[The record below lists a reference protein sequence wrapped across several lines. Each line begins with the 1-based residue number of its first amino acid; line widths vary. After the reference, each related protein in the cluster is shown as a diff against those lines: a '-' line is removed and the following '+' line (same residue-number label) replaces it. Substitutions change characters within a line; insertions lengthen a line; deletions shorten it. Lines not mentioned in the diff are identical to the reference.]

1 MQELATS
8 TQTRA
13 VPAPSPPHEL
23 AHAPVEVPPA
33 KLSLAE
39 SARAL
44 RRLPLFPLIVI
55 AVFVLISLFGQWLTP
70 VSDNA
75 QNLRLRF
82 LPPAWLDGGNIGFL
96 LGTDNLGRDLLSR
109 IIVGARASFIVAISA
124 LAFGSALGSL
134 IGLACGYFGGRLDS
148 FLMRTADGVMAFP
161 LVLAALLLVA
171 VIGPGV
177 HTVVIAVSLI
187 LWARFARLIRSEVL
201 SVRERD
207 FVKLARIAGA
217 SNQRIM
223 FVHILPNVLNS
234 VVVLLT
240 LQLGFVIIVEAT
252 LSFLGAGVPPPTPTW
267 GQMVASGR
275 TYIETAWW
283 MSLFPGL
290 AIAVVVLSFNLLGDW
305 LRDHL
310 DPKLRQL

>member
-1 MQELATS
+1 MSGAVQAQASAEKRPPKGAPPSRDGLLAS
-8 TQTRA
+8 
-13 VPAPSPPHEL
+13 
-23 AHAPVEVPPA
+23 
-33 KLSLAE
+33 
-39 SARAL
+39 L
-44 RRLPLFPLIVI
+44 RRLPVIPTTIIVLFV
-55 AVFVLISLFGQWLTP
+55 VISLFGEWLTP
-70 VSDNA
+70 ASAYD

-82 LPPAWLDGGNIGFL
+82 LPPAWLEGGDARFL
-96 LGTDNLGRDLLSR
+96 LGTDNLGRDILSR

-124 LAFGSALGSL
+124 LTFGSALGSI
-134 IGLACGYFGGRLDS
+134 IGLASGYFGGRLDT
-148 FLMRTADGVMAFP
+148 FIMRTADGMMAFP

-177 HTVVIAVSLI
+177 HTVVIATSLV

-217 SNQRIM
+217 SSLRIM
-223 FVHILPNVLNS
+223 FIHILPNVLNS

-283 MSLFPGL
+283 ISVFPGL
-290 AIAVVVLSFNLLGDW
+290 AIAAVVLAFNLLGDW

>member
-1 MQELATS
+1 MAVVEHPS
-8 TQTRA
+8 TTPVSRA
-13 VPAPSPPHEL
+13 KAAPRPL
-23 AHAPVEVPPA
+23 RDLWLQV
-33 KLSLAE
+33 
-39 SARAL
+39 
-44 RRLPLFPLIVI
+44 RRLPLLPIAII
-55 AVFVLISLFGQWLTP
+55 AVFVVISLFGDWLTP
-70 VSDNA
+70 IGPME

-82 LPPAWLDGGNIGFL
+82 LPPAWIDGGQIKHL
-96 LGTDNLGRDLLSR
+96 LGTDNLGRDILSR

-124 LAFGSALGSL
+124 LTFGSALGSV
-134 IGLACGYFGGRLDS
+134 IGLVSGYFGGRLDTII
-148 FLMRTADGVMAFP
+148 MRTADAMMAFP
-161 LVLAALLLVA
+161 LILAALLLVA

-177 HTVVIAVSLI
+177 HTVVLAASLI

-217 SNQRIM
+217 SDLRIM
-223 FVHILPNVLNS
+223 FVHVLPNVLNS

-267 GQMVASGR
+267 GQMVAGGR
-275 TYIETAWW
+275 TYLETAWW
-283 MSLFPGL
+283 ISLFPGL
-290 AIAVVVLSFNLLGDW
+290 AIAAVVLAFNLLGDW

>member
-1 MQELATS
+1 VAIDI
-8 TQTRA
+8 
-13 VPAPSPPHEL
+13 H
-23 AHAPVEVPPA
+23 
-33 KLSLAE
+33 E
-39 SARAL
+39 SANVPQPVSRRFAPGWMAWDNL
-44 RRLPLFPLIVI
+44 RRLPLLPLLVI
-55 AVFVLISLFGQWLTP
+55 GLFVFVSIFGKWLAP
-70 VSDNA
+70 LPFDEQS
-75 QNLRLRF
+75 LRLRF
-82 LPPAWLDGGNIGFL
+82 LPPAWLDGGNIHYL
-96 LGTDNLGRDLLSR
+96 LGTDNLGRDVLSR
-109 IIVGARASFIVAISA
+109 IIVGAQASFIVAIAA
-124 LAFGSALGSL
+124 LAFGSVMGSL
-134 IGLACGYFGGRLDS
+134 IGLTAGYFGGRIDA
-148 FLMRTADGVMAFP
+148 FVMRAADGMMSFP

-177 HTVVIAVSLI
+177 HTVVIATSLI

-207 FVKLARIAGA
+207 FIKLSRIAGA
-217 SNQRIM
+217 SNIRIM
-223 FVHILPNVLNS
+223 LVHILPNVLNS

-267 GQMVASGR
+267 GQMVAAGR

-283 MSLFPGL
+283 ISLFPGF
-290 AIAVVVLSFNLLGDW
+290 AIAVVVLSFNLVGDW

>member
-1 MQELATS
+1 MAIIESKTEALQA
-8 TQTRA
+8 A
-13 VPAPSPPHEL
+13 PASRRRD
-23 AHAPVEVPPA
+23 
-33 KLSLAE
+33 
-39 SARAL
+39 RAL
-44 RRLPLFPLIVI
+44 LASVWRLPIVPLTIIALFV
-55 AVFVLISLFGQWLTP
+55 VISLFGEWLTP
-70 VSDNA
+70 VPANE

-82 LPPAWLDGGNIGFL
+82 MPPAWLEGGDPRFL
-96 LGTDNLGRDLLSR
+96 LGTDNLGRDVLSR
-109 IIVGARASFIVAISA
+109 IIVGANASFVVAISA
-124 LAFGSALGSL
+124 LAFGSALGSV
-134 IGLACGYFGGRLDS
+134 IGLTSGYFGGRLDS
-148 FLMRTADGVMAFP
+148 IIMRTADGMMAFP
-161 LVLAALLLVA
+161 LILAALLLVA

-217 SNQRIM
+217 SDVRIM

-275 TYIETAWW
+275 TYLETAWW
-283 MSLFPGL
+283 ISLFPGL
-290 AIAVVVLSFNLLGDW
+290 AIAGVVLSFNLLGDW
-305 LRDHL
+305 LRDYL

>member
-1 MQELATS
+1 MAIESQERVIASQPGKRRALPS
-8 TQTRA
+8 TRA
-13 VPAPSPPHEL
+13 VFWL
-23 AHAPVEVPPA
+23 DVW
-33 KLSLAE
+33 
-39 SARAL
+39 
-44 RRLPLFPLIVI
+44 RLPLLPLLVI
-55 AVFVLISLFGQWLTP
+55 ALFVIVSLFGDWLTP
-70 VSDNA
+70 VPPNE

-82 LPPAWLDGGNIGFL
+82 LPPAWLDGGSARNL
-96 LGTDNLGRDLLSR
+96 LGTDNLGRDVLSR
-109 IIVGARASFIVAISA
+109 IIVGAQASFIVAIAA
-124 LAFGSALGSL
+124 LAFGSVLGSL
-134 IGLACGYFGGRLDS
+134 IGLASGYFGGRLDAII
-148 FLMRTADGVMAFP
+148 MRTADGMMAFP

-177 HTVVIAVSLI
+177 FTVVVAASLI

-201 SVRERD
+201 SMRERD

-217 SNQRIM
+217 PASRIM
-223 FVHILPNVLNS
+223 LVHILPNVLNS

-283 MSLFPGL
+283 ISLFPGM
-290 AIAVVVLSFNLLGDW
+290 AIAAVVLSFNLLGDW
-305 LRDHL
+305 LRDYL
-310 DPKLRQL
+310 DPKLRQQ

>member
-1 MQELATS
+1 MTII
-8 TQTRA
+8 
-13 VPAPSPPHEL
+13 V
-23 AHAPVEVPPA
+23 
-33 KLSLAE
+33 
-39 SARAL
+39 
-44 RRLPLFPLIVI
+44 LFV
-55 AVFVLISLFGQWLTP
+55 VISLFGEWLTP
-70 VSDNA
+70 VPANE

-82 LPPAWLDGGNIGFL
+82 LPPAWLEGGNPRFL
-96 LGTDNLGRDLLSR
+96 LGTDNLGRDVLSR
-109 IIVGARASFIVAISA
+109 IIVGANASFIVAMSA
-124 LAFGSALGSL
+124 LAFGSALGSV
-134 IGLACGYFGGRLDS
+134 IGLTSGYFGGRLDS
-148 FLMRTADGVMAFP
+148 IIMRTADGMMAFP
-161 LVLAALLLVA
+161 LILAALLLVA

-177 HTVVIAVSLI
+177 HTVVIAASLI

-217 SNQRIM
+217 SNLRIM

-275 TYIETAWW
+275 TYIDTAWW
-283 MSLFPGL
+283 ISLFPGL
-290 AIAVVVLSFNLLGDW
+290 AIASVVLSFNLLGDW
-305 LRDHL
+305 LRDYL

>member
-1 MQELATS
+1 VTIEVQESTVMSQATM
-8 TQTRA
+8 R
-13 VPAPSPPHEL
+13 
-23 AHAPVEVPPA
+23 
-33 KLSLAE
+33 
-39 SARAL
+39 RAL
-44 RRLPLFPLIVI
+44 APHWLTWDNIRRLPLVPLFII
-55 AVFVLISLFGQWLTP
+55 GVFVFISIFGEWLAP
-70 VSDNA
+70 LPYNEQS
-75 QNLRLRF
+75 LRLRF
-82 LPPAWLDGGNIGFL
+82 LPPAWLDGGSIHYL
-96 LGTDNLGRDLLSR
+96 LGTDNLGRDILSR
-109 IIVGARASFIVAISA
+109 IIVGAQASFIVALSA
-124 LAFGSALGSL
+124 LAFGSVMGSL
-134 IGLACGYFGGRLDS
+134 IGLASGYFGGRIDT
-148 FLMRTADGVMAFP
+148 FLMRTADGMMSFP

-171 VIGPGV
+171 VVGPGV
-177 HTVVIAVSLI
+177 STVVIATSLI

-207 FVKLARIAGA
+207 FVKLSRIAGA
-217 SNQRIM
+217 SNLRIM
-223 FVHILPNVLNS
+223 LVHILPNVLNS

-267 GQMVASGR
+267 GQMVAGGR

-283 MSLFPGL
+283 ISLFPGM